1 MTGYIQVSLK
11 DMIDISGE
19 DKVKSI
25 LSDFFCPLNLELEDF
40 LKYKAIE
47 FAKQQISST
56 QLVFTS
62 YKSKPVLIGYYTV
75 AMKVINISKCSL
87 SKRLRSRINK
97 FTTYDKKSGVYNLPA
112 PLIGQLGKNYKDK
125 YNELIT
131 GDELLKMAC
140 DKIKES
146 LLILSGKVVYLECE
160 DTPRLIEFYSENGF
174 CEFGKRELDKD
185 ETSKISG
192 EHLIQM
198 LKYLD

>member
-25 LSDFFCPLNLELEDF
+25 LSDFSCPLNLELEDF

-62 YKSKPVLIGYYTV
+62 YKGKPVLIGYYTV
-75 AMKVINISKCSL
+75 AMKVINISKCCL

-97 FTTYDKKSGVYNLPA
+97 FTTYDKKTGVYNLPA

-146 LLILSGKVVYLECE
+146 LLNLSGKVVYLECE